1 MNSRELIKAMID
13 GKPVPRCGFWMGNP
27 HHDTWPIY
35 FKYFKVGSEDELRKI
50 LKDDLVWIYADNA
63 YKSPDGSPP
72 FKNPRK
78 GEGLS
83 CEGVFSDC
91 TSLAQ
96 IEAYPWPD
104 PKYLDFSDVIAKLK
118 SSGDIYRASG
128 MWSPFFHI
136 IADLFGME
144 NYFIKMY
151 TEPELV
157 KAVTERTVNYYLE
170 GTRKL
175 FEEAGDEID
184 AFFFGNDFG
193 TQLDTL
199 ISPEM
204 FEEFVFPYFKK
215 LTDLGHEFGKH
226 VILHSCGSIYKVIP
240 RILELG
246 VNALHPLQALATNM
260 DAETLTQFKGKLTFF
275 GGIDTQDLLMN
286 ASPVQIKE
294 EVLRI
299 QRILGPRLIVSP
311 SHEALLPNVPPENVE
326 AMSKAVFEK

>member
-1 MNSRELIKAMID
+1 MNRRDLIRNMID
-13 GKPVPRCGFWMGNP
+13 GRPVPRCGFWLGSP
-27 HHDTWPIY
+27 HQETLGIY
-35 FKYFKVGSEDELRKI
+35 FKYFKVDTEAELREK
-50 LKDDLVWIYADNA
+50 LGDDFLWIYADS
-63 YKSPDGSPP
+63 YKSPDGTPP
-72 FKNPRK
+72 FHNPRK

-83 CEGVFSDC
+83 SEGVFSDC
-91 TSLAQ
+91 TSIAQ
-96 IEAYPWPD
+96 IEDYPWPD
-104 PKYLDFSDVIAKLK
+104 PKYLDFSYLIGKLK
-118 SSGDIYRASG
+118 LSGDIYRASG
-128 MWSPFFHI
+128 MWSPFFHLV
-136 IADLFGME
+136 AGMFGME

-157 KAVTERTVNYYLE
+157 KAVTDRSVKFYLA

-193 TQLDTL
+193 TQIDTL

-204 FEEFVFPYFKK
+204 FEEFIFPYFKQF
-215 LTDLGHEFGKH
+215 TDMGHEFGKH

-246 VNALHPLQALATNM
+246 VNVLHPLQALATNM
-260 DAETLTQFKGKLTFF
+260 DADTLAQFKGKVTFF

-286 ASPVQIKE
+286 ASPAEIRE
-294 EVLRI
+294 EVRRI
-299 QRILGPRLIVSP
+299 RRVLGPQLIVSP

-326 AMSKAVFEK
+326 AMAQAVFE